1 MKTVLCNVVCACA
14 CDYLVATKRK
24 SSSSRGCLFGKRRAA
39 RGCAARRRC
48 NARALSHALAPPYAG
63 VVGALVVGRPTAQC
77 DPPAGDAR
85 PQVRA
90 ARGPV
95 KRGLYSVALLFA
107 AAGHSP
113 GTFVE
118 IGAYDGSDGSQTHLL
133 ENCFGWSGV
142 LIEASNRNYDKL
154 TKNERRKPP
163 TQKVY
168 SAVCARGVGTVTV
181 SNGGGTVAGVTS
193 DMAGGFKRQWSKA
206 HNDCGGF
213 ECTTKVPCKPLPD
226 VMADAGFPRANFL
239 SLDVEGGEARVM
251 GTVLEVVGNSSE
263 NFPFDVVMAEA
274 DRHSARKNQWV
285 RDMLK
290 QVGMVQVPFMY
301 SQGSYNDLF
310 VRPHLQPFAK
320 HLNRKPRLR
329 SRTHGALRLAS
340 RPSCR
345 SSPSIRCLVTSAGY
359 TTRRSR
365 RASSLPRA
373 CSWA

>member
-1 MKTVLCNVVCACA
+1 MDAL
-14 CDYLVATKRK
+14 
-24 SSSSRGCLFGKRRAA
+24 
-39 RGCAARRRC
+39 ARRRC

-63 VVGALVVGRPTAQC
+63 VVGALVVGRPTAVTHQQAMHDLKC
-77 DPPAGDAR
+77 VLREGQSNEDFILLP
-85 PQVRA
+85 
-90 ARGPV
+90 
-95 KRGLYSVALLFA
+95 LLFA

-310 VRPHLQPFAK
+310 VRPHLVPFAK
-320 HLNRKPRLR
+320 HLNRASAEVKDAWSIAAREPTLVPKLAKYPMSRYIGQLYNATKPQGLVLAARLQLGLTEHIDR
-329 SRTHGALRLAS
+329 LLHAEPHHEAHHGGSDGGQPKKLDKLETLAS
-340 RPSCR
+340 
-345 SSPSIRCLVTSAGY
+345 
-359 TTRRSR
+359 
-365 RASSLPRA
+365 
-373 CSWA
+373 